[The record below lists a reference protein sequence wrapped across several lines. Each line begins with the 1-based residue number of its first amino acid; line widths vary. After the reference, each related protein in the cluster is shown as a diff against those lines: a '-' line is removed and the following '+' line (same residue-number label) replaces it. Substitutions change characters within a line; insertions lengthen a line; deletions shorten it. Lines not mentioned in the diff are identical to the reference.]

1 MYFVIIH
8 LDYFAISQSTED
20 GEENSTQKIY
30 KYGQIIEVKSD
41 KIRPLDKQQIKAGA
55 HFTLTS
61 PSSGYYYAKE
71 VAYVM
76 KHAIYVFL

>member
-8 LDYFAISQSTED
+8 LYYFAISQNIED

-41 KIRPLDKQQIKAGA
+41 NTTLDKQQIKVGA

-71 VAYVM
+71 VAYVI

>member
-1 MYFVIIH
+1 M
-8 LDYFAISQSTED
+8 
-20 GEENSTQKIY
+20 
-30 KYGQIIEVKSD
+30 
-41 KIRPLDKQQIKAGA
+41 DKQQIKAGA